1 MMTRHK
7 LLKPRW
13 RKVLA
18 DLWEGKTRTLLVVA
32 SIAAGVF
39 AIGAIITTYVILDQD
54 LSLSYAL
61 IHPAN
66 IEMVTTPFEE
76 DFLRSVVRIPGIK
89 SAEGRQSLSVRASK
103 DGVNWLSL
111 NLLAARDFN
120 AAQIN
125 QLKPVAGATI
135 PGEHELLIGYQK
147 VRDSGFRTGDW
158 LQVELPDDML
168 RSMRVAGEV
177 SDLTS
182 SHDPFGT
189 QRGFVTEDTLVWLGG
204 TRLYNR
210 LLVTANKNVDDKDY
224 IQSVAD
230 AVITKFKKNGGS
242 VYRTSVY
249 KSNEFPMA
257 TVAIT
262 VLSLLSVLG
271 ILVLLLSS
279 SLIVNTLNAMFAQHL
294 HQIGVMKLVG
304 ARGEQVLGM
313 YLLMI
318 LSYALLALLI
328 AVPLG
333 VWAGYELARVLADM
347 FNATL
352 QGFRIIPAA
361 VAIQVGVAICVP
373 LAAGI
378 LPVRNS
384 SKISVEKAINN
395 DQIADTASHAGL
407 PVGLNRLGVSLLSR
421 PVLLSIRNTFRRK
434 GRLLLTLFT
443 LIMAGAIFIAV
454 FNVIDSLDIY
464 LNRLMQHFM
473 ADVTL
478 TFDRSYRTERVV
490 QVAMQIPGV
499 EKVEAW
505 SGASAEIL
513 DPQDNLLESLNII
526 APPADTLLLKA
537 DMIAGRWLLPGDQ
550 RSLIVSS
557 VIYKVYPNLKPGDT
571 LRLRVAGGNIEEWAV
586 VGVFSFLPILGDLMG
601 YANYDYIS
609 DLLGTPRESSSFR
622 LVTNAHTLGS
632 QKALSEAIDHH
643 MRSQNFQVQNVEAGM
658 VTRKQASQALN
669 LLMTF
674 LLFMALLTAFVGS
687 IGLTGT
693 MGMNVL
699 ERTREIGVMRAI
711 GAVDLAIIKS
721 VVIEGV
727 LIGSISWGSAWA
739 LSYPISIM
747 MLNIISASI
756 QSEPIALSY
765 TLKGVIVWLGVVI
778 LLSAV
783 SSMLPAR
790 NASRLTIR
798 EVLAYE

>member
-39 AIGAIITTYVILDQD
+39 AIGAIITTYAILGKD
-54 LSLSYAL
+54 LNLSYAS

-76 DFLRSVVRIPGIK
+76 DFLRSVERVPGVAR
-89 SAEGRQSLSVRASK
+89 AEGRQSLTVRASK
-103 DGVNWLSL
+103 DGVSWLSL
-111 NLLAARDFN
+111 NLLAAKDFS

-135 PGEHELLIGYQK
+135 PGEHELLIGFEK
-147 VRDSGFRTGDW
+147 IRDTGFRTGDW
-158 LQVELPDDML
+158 LQVELPDGTL

-182 SHDPFGT
+182 SHDPLGA

-210 LLVTANKNVDDKDY
+210 LLATANKHVDDKDY
-224 IQSVAD
+224 IQSVAE
-230 AVITKFKKNGGS
+230 AVRDKVEKNGGS
-242 VYRTSVY
+242 VYRTAVY
-249 KSNEFPMA
+249 KSDEFPMA
-257 TVAIT
+257 TIAIA

-271 ILVLLLSS
+271 ILALLLSS
-279 SLIVNTLNAMFAQHL
+279 SLIVNTLNALFAQQL
-294 HQIGVMKLVG
+294 RQIGVMKLVG
-304 ARGEQVLGM
+304 ARGGQVLGM

-333 VWAGYELARVLADM
+333 VWAGYELASVLAGM
-347 FNATL
+347 FTATL
-352 QGFRIIPAA
+352 QEFRIIPAA
-361 VAIQVGVAICVP
+361 VATQVVVAICVP
-373 LAAGI
+373 LVAGI
-378 LPVRNS
+378 LPVHSS
-384 SKISVEKAINN
+384 SKISVGKAINN
-395 DQIADTASHAGL
+395 DQMGDLASHAGL
-407 PVGLNRLGVSLLSR
+407 PVGLNRLGVGLLSR
-421 PVLLSIRNTFRRK
+421 PVLLSVRNTFRRK

-454 FNVIDSLDIY
+454 FNVRDSLDIFM
-464 LNRLMQHFM
+464 NRLLQHFM

-478 TFDRSYRTERVV
+478 TFDHSYRTERII
-490 QVAMQIPGV
+490 QAAMQVPGV
-499 EKVEAW
+499 MDVEAW

-526 APPADTLLLKA
+526 APPADTRLLQP
-537 DMIAGRWLLPGDQ
+537 DMVAGRWLLPGDQ
-550 RSLIVSS
+550 RSLVVSS
-557 VIYKVYPNLKPGDT
+557 VIYKVYPNLQPGDT
-571 LRLRVAGGNIEEWAV
+571 LRLRVAGGNIKEWTV
-586 VGVFSFLPILGDLMG
+586 VGVFSFIPILGDLMA
-601 YANYDYIS
+601 YANYDYVS
-609 DLLGTPRESSSFR
+609 DLLGTPRESSSYR
-622 LVTNAHTLGS
+622 LITNTHTLES
-632 QKALSEAIDHH
+632 QQALCKAIDHH
-643 MRSQNFQVQNVEAGM
+643 MRSLNLQVENVEAGM
-658 VTRKQASQALN
+658 ATRKQASQALN
-669 LLMTF
+669 LLMAF
-674 LLFMALLTAFVGS
+674 LLIMALLTAFVGS

-711 GAVDLAIIKS
+711 GAVDLAIVKS

-727 LIGSISWGSAWA
+727 LIGLISWGSAWV
-739 LSYPISIM
+739 LSYPLSIM
-747 MLNIISASI
+747 MLRIIAASI
-756 QSEPIALSY
+756 QSAPIALSY
-765 TLKGVIVWLGVVI
+765 TLNGAIVWLGVVI
-778 LLSAV
+778 FLSAV

-790 NASRLTIR
+790 SAAHLTIR